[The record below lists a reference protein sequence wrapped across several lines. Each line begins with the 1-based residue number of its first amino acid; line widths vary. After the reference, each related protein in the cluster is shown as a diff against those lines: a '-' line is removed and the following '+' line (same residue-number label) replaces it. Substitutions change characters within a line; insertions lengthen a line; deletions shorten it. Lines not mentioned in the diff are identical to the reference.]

1 MRVEKLEGG
10 AQERLLGDGLVASLS
25 LRYSLAVGEI
35 YGSNPCTKRIKNG
48 LGRSAPF
55 YSAALCLVTG
65 PRSNVKDR
73 YVCDLTSLVMKCGSM
88 EGSSQASQC

>member
-48 LGRSAPF
+48 HG
-55 YSAALCLVTG
+55 
-65 PRSNVKDR
+65 
-73 YVCDLTSLVMKCGSM
+73 
-88 EGSSQASQC
+88 EGA